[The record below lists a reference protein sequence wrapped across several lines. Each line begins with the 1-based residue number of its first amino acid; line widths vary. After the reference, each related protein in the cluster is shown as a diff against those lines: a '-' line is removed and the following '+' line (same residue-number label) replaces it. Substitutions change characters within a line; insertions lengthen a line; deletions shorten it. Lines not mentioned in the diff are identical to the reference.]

1 MVSSLGIQEA
11 HVPCWFPSSFLVHA
25 QQIGLLGRK
34 EGSSLPLCCYL
45 LLWPMPG
52 SVAMPGLYSGYPFV
66 LFLEEFRQCEGTLH
80 NLNDRR
86 CCGCPALWHS
96 FFPEENWDACNW
108 NWPSVDPGRCKSL
121 ILAVWQAR
129 ADCVTVCAEH
139 CQFNGSEAPWLE
151 VKCYENFPKHRS
163 TAVSAPAHKTGHWI
177 SKKDF

>member
-25 QQIGLLGRK
+25 QQTGLLGRK

-96 FFPEENWDACNW
+96 FFPEENWDATGIGPVW
-108 NWPSVDPGRCKSL
+108 IQAGVKAWSWLSGRL
-121 ILAVWQAR
+121 VL
-129 ADCVTVCAEH
+129 TVLL
-139 CQFNGSEAPWLE
+139 FVL
-151 VKCYENFPKHRS
+151 S
-163 TAVSAPAHKTGHWI
+163 TASLMALKHHG
-177 SKKDF
+177 